1 MLVRQVARKINSRR
15 KTGVLLKLDL
25 SRTFD
30 TISWA
35 FLFEVLRKMGF
46 RERFLKW
53 IALLLYTANTK
64 VIVNGI
70 LGSRIQHARGLRQGD
85 PTSPL
90 LFVAGM
96 EVFTAMVAK
105 AVEQNLYQNL
115 AGISPLQRVSIYADD
130 VVMFLKLEPAELQAT
145 KVILKMF
152 GEASGLKVNYRKT
165 TATLIRGSA
174 AEGETAATILGCN
187 IAKFP
192 IRYLGLQLA
201 LRLLTKAEWQPLLD
215 SVFWIVPAW
224 QRGMMART
232 GHLIL
237 INAVTST

>member
-1 MLVRQVARKINSRR
+1 
-15 KTGVLLKLDL
+15 
-25 SRTFD
+25 
-30 TISWA
+30 
-35 FLFEVLRKMGF
+35 
-46 RERFLKW
+46 
-53 IALLLYTANTK
+53 
-64 VIVNGI
+64 
-70 LGSRIQHARGLRQGD
+70 
-85 PTSPL
+85 
-90 LFVAGM
+90 M

-174 AEGETAATILGCN
+174 AEGETAATILGCD

-201 LRLLTKAEWQPLLD
+201 LRPLTKAELQPLLD
-215 SVFWIVPAW
+215 SVFRIVPAW

-232 GHLIL
+232 GRLIL
-237 INAVTST
+237 INAVISARAIHHLLVEDAPAWLLEEIIKWLRAFFWVGKQQVSGG